1 MTEVPTFV
9 KGESGY
15 TAKLNQLAAVVRELQ
30 KALSAEDLSDLTVV
44 ELRALAKERGVDL
57 GDASKKDDIIAAI
70 ELATEA

>member
-15 TAKLNQLAAVVRELQ
+15 TAKLNQLTAVVRELQ
-30 KALSAEDLSDLTVV
+30 KALSAEDLS
-44 ELRALAKERGVDL
+44 KERGVDL